1 MTEAAKTTKING
13 VYCVSNAIGGGM
25 KNAERTKKERDA
37 LCGECVSYDLGK
49 PQPWEIV
56 STWPEDIRREY
67 LKKLYWDYGGS
78 WREISDLLGTT
89 YDRIQDLFNEYSI
102 PRRPR
107 GPKSA
112 ADKANWSAFLSG
124 KRKVKDIIP
133 QETVEQLKDLAGALA
148 AEEDIIPQTEAKA
161 KVNAVRVKEAFLDY
175 LAQMTD
181 EEFADFFFRNELYEL
196 EAFKWAYEEFDAFHR
211 ELFPGR
217 LSENEM
223 ISYREWLSM
232 TGEENKLDILHEW
245 MARNEDALLSLSFR

>member
-1 MTEAAKTTKING
+1 MTEATKTTKING

-25 KNAERTKKERDA
+25 KNAERTKKECDA

-78 WREISDLLGTT
+78 WREIADLLGTT
-89 YDRIQDLFNEYSI
+89 YDRIHDLFNEYSI

-133 QETVEQLKDLAGALA
+133 KETVEQLKTLVDELAVEDPREETKATTNA
-148 AEEDIIPQTEAKA
+148 A
-161 KVNAVRVKEAFLDY
+161 RVKDAFLDFVGS
-175 LAQMTD
+175 MTD
-181 EEFADFFFRNELYEL
+181 KEFADFFNVYEIYDLHEL
-196 EAFKWAYEEFDAFHR
+196 KWAFEEYEAFHR
-211 ELFPGR
+211 DLFPGR
-217 LSENEM
+217 LSENVM
-223 ISYREWLSM
+223 IGIDEWLLM
-232 TGEENKLDILHEW
+232 TGEENKLDILRKW
-245 MARNEDALLSLSFR
+245 MARNEDALLGLKLS